1 MISNFL
7 TKLFSPITGN
17 ETSNEP
23 MQPMGCKTLTCNATD
38 EERFNAHI
46 ALRKEL
52 EEKLGTD
59 FGKYY
64 VISELKKEYGVN

>member
-1 MISNFL
+1 
-7 TKLFSPITGN
+7 
-17 ETSNEP
+17 
-23 MQPMGCKTLTCNATD
+23 MGCRTLTCNATE
-38 EERFNAHI
+38 EERFKAHL